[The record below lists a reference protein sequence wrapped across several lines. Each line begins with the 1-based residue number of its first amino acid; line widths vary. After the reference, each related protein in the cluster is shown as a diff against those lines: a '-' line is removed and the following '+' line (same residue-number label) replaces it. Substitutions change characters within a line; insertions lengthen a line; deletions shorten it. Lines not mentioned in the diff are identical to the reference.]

1 MTRPLLFSALAA
13 AVVLTAAAGQDK
25 PAVKKDDPI
34 AAELTR
40 AKDEFLATHEKAK
53 ERLLAKFAE
62 EEKRL
67 TDSTALKIDDRVKRL
82 KQIQDEKKAFEDLG
96 KLPKAGALKVAVSDY
111 QTKVNA
117 AKQKC
122 ETAFDVAAEK
132 YRKKEKDLAAT
143 RAVLAEKENF
153 FRGLTDTR
161 TLWAGG
167 RKKFILTDKGE
178 WQETNEQGQTFRY
191 KETDR
196 TKDYVEM
203 RDAVRGRRSSAPS
216 SRSRPSPIT
225 TTPCRSPTTPSTVS
239 VPACGA
245 ATATPPTVPAAT
257 SRPAVCGRTATTST
271 RRTPR
276 SADTSSP
283 ASAVRTTR

>member
-1 MTRPLLFSALAA
+1 
-13 AVVLTAAAGQDK
+13 
-25 PAVKKDDPI
+25 
-34 AAELTR
+34 
-40 AKDEFLATHEKAK
+40 
-53 ERLLAKFAE
+53 
-62 EEKRL
+62 
-67 TDSTALKIDDRVKRL
+67 
-82 KQIQDEKKAFEDLG
+82 
-96 KLPKAGALKVAVSDY
+96 VAVSDY

-203 RDAVRGRRSSAPS
+203 RDAVRGY
-216 SRSRPSPIT
+216 
-225 TTPCRSPTTPSTVS
+225 S
-239 VPACGA
+239 VRLMDTRAL
-245 ATATPPTVPAAT
+245 V
-257 SRPAVCGRTATTST
+257 RTAEVGWHLLDDGGWEQ
-271 RRTPR
+271 
-276 SADTSSP
+276 AKKK
-283 ASAVRTTR
+283 